1 MLRIMTVL
9 SAQLVANR
17 NKINENNMARV
28 RKTTRGQ
35 IKA

>member
-9 SAQLVANR
+9 SAQLVANQ
-17 NKINENNMARV
+17 NEINENNMTRV